1 MAGLLPY
8 HIIRFPL
15 REFLADRQVT
25 QAAAARGI
33 GVNVYTLSHWVTTSR
48 TPLGAYKALLQKF
61 DPESATP
68 FAAPNRYRIERWASA
83 KPCATTAVTQE
94 LVERWDA
101 RHDGMV
107 LETAD
112 GERLHVRHPAAHL
125 GRSAP
130 PASPTPAVPAM
141 AKPSLAATDVG
152 SPRGADGGPAIAG
165 VAPAGAPV
173 GTLPPESVVLLALLR
188 EVADQ
193 RNRAR
198 DEKATAEERA
208 AVLQTQVAT
217 LETTVA
223 TLEGHVVKLEGDVAE
238 WEALVEARTAPPEP
252 DPAAAVENVRIALE
266 REAPELVSTLEEILG
281 NSAGSCR

>member
-15 REFLADRQVT
+15 REFLADCQVT

-61 DPESATP
+61 DPQSATP
-68 FAAPNRYRIERWASA
+68 FAVPNRYRIERWASA

-112 GERLHVRHPAAHL
+112 GERLHVRHPASHL
-125 GRSAP
+125 GRSA
-130 PASPTPAVPAM
+130 TPLAAPMTVGA
-141 AKPSLAATDVG
+141 SLAATTDLGSRPDADRGPTATGAVPVGPAVG
-152 SPRGADGGPAIAG
+152 S
-165 VAPAGAPV
+165 
-173 GTLPPESVVLLALLR
+173 LPPESAVLLALLR

-198 DEKATAEERA
+198 EEKAIAEERA

-217 LETTVA
+217 LETSVA
-223 TLEGHVVKLEGDVAE
+223 TLEGHVVKLQGDVAE

-252 DPAAAVENVRIALE
+252 DHAAAVENVRVALE
-266 REAPELVSTLEEILG
+266 REAPELVSTVEEILG